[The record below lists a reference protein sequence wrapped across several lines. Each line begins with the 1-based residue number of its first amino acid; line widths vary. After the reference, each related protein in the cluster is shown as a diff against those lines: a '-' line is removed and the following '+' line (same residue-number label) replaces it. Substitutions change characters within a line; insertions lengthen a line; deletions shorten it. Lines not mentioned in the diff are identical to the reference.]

1 MFAHRSDI
9 GRRDRP
15 RGLGQPERSLKASAT
30 TQQTALPLPATGD
43 QTGER
48 GKPANDR
55 ENPGRL
61 IEGEMPEP
69 RERPGKQCKPRI
81 PAAKGRDTELN

>member
-1 MFAHRSDI
+1 LLKFNPSRDI
-9 GRRDRP
+9 TGQQRKP
-15 RGLGQPERSLKASAT
+15 RRSLKTSAT
-30 TQQTALPLPATGD
+30 NKQTAVPLPATGD

-61 IEGEMPEP
+61 IKGEMPEP
-69 RERPGKQCKPRI
+69 RE
-81 PAAKGRDTELN
+81 

>member
-1 MFAHRSDI
+1 MS
-9 GRRDRP
+9 
-15 RGLGQPERSLKASAT
+15 GLFVARKFQQSENNSSASLTVNFRLLKFLPSQRHTAPNRSLTTSAT
-30 TQQTALPLPATGD
+30 NQQTALPLPATGD

-61 IEGEMPEP
+61 IKGEMPEP
-69 RERPGKQCKPRI
+69 RE
-81 PAAKGRDTELN
+81 